1 MNLKDKNIG
10 IIGLGVS
17 GYWAAKLAIYS
28 GANVFISDSNLNVNE
43 LHAKELR
50 SMNIDIELGVH
61 SNKILNSDLI
71 IKSPGVPNDI
81 KIIRDAL
88 DKNIQ
93 VMGEVE
99 FAYQLSKIKII
110 AVTGTSPLFP
120 IFSALDKRQAIHS
133 FIFFWLRE
141 IGFGNGFLMI
151 RE

>member
-71 IKSPGVPNDI
+71 
-81 KIIRDAL
+81 
-88 DKNIQ
+88 
-93 VMGEVE
+93 
-99 FAYQLSKIKII
+99 
-110 AVTGTSPLFP
+110 T
-120 IFSALDKRQAIHS
+120 
-133 FIFFWLRE
+133 E
-141 IGFGNGFLMI
+141 I
-151 RE
+151 